1 MRRIWC
7 AFAYLENIKTGG
19 SMKKI
24 LFLMLCMGVLLS
36 GCSSKEAQ
44 VEQETAQSTQQPIA
58 YSDPIYIMT
67 TADSGIV
74 SIDDLSGKTLAI
86 QTLYDKESS
95 DYVLT
100 MLDDIDVE
108 LYESEY
114 YQELPDLI
122 NDDKIDAWV
131 ISKGPNSLLYD
142 YRHDYTVDEYKIV
155 EEYTMPIYEEEEIDE
170 DILNNDLLNKPFAIM
185 ITGIDER
192 VDPSDYQAGRND
204 VNILMGVNPEL
215 KHVTTISFPRD
226 SYIKNVCTGGTDKL
240 THFGINGTE
249 CVKDSI
255 ADLLDIDVEYFVQVS
270 FSSFIDLIDALGG
283 IKLDVPLD
291 MCMDQDSYRD
301 VSQPY
306 CLSKG
311 EDQLLY
317 GEWAL
322 ALARNRKYDGLYNGD
337 YGRIRNQALIVNA
350 IMERIAENPFLL
362 VWAGLDWKA
371 ETLAYHN
378 FDVNAQD
385 IAALFNLARSFYD
398 GYTVDNYFV
407 VNNGDTTE
415 SGMSIGRIPESSL
428 EIAKLKM
435 QYVLSGEMDKDNPYY
450 DEAIIG
456 YITKGAGNYDD
467 KYMGEEYCLEEDCKL
482 NSEQE

>member
-1 MRRIWC
+1 
-7 AFAYLENIKTGG
+7 
-19 SMKKI
+19 MKKI
-24 LFLMLCMGVLLS
+24 LILLMSMGLLLC
-36 GCSSKEAQ
+36 GCSSNPSETSQPEESVEPTKE
-44 VEQETAQSTQQPIA
+44 PIA

-67 TADSGIV
+67 TRDSGIETL
-74 SIDDLSGKTLAI
+74 DDLEGKTLAI

-95 DYVLT
+95 EYALD
-100 MLDDIDVE
+100 MLGDMEVE

-114 YQELPDLI
+114 YQEIPDVI
-122 NDDKIDAWV
+122 NEGKIDAWV
-131 ISKGPNSLLYD
+131 ISEGPNSLMYD
-142 YRHDYTVDEYKIV
+142 YRHDYVPEDYVVIV
-155 EEYTMPIYEEEEIDE
+155 EGRMPIYEEEEIDE
-170 DILNNDLLNKPFAIM
+170 AILNNDLLNKPFAVM
-185 ITGIDER
+185 LTGIDER
-192 VDPSDYQAGRND
+192 VDPSNYQAGRND

-249 CVKDSI
+249 CIKDSI
-255 ADLLDIDVEYFVQVS
+255 GDLLDIDVEYFVQVS
-270 FSSFIDLIDALGG
+270 FSSFIDLIDSLGG
-283 IKLDVPLD
+283 VKVDVPLD
-291 MCMDQDSYRD
+291 MCMDQDSHRD

-337 YGRIRNQALIVNA
+337 YGRIRNQALIVNG

-371 ETLAYHN
+371 DTLAYHN
-378 FDVNAQD
+378 FDANAQD

-398 GYTVDNYFV
+398 GYTVDNYFI
-407 VNNGDTTE
+407 VNNGDMTE

-435 QYVLSGEMDKDNPYY
+435 QYVLTGEMDQENPYY
-450 DEAIIG
+450 NDAIVG
-456 YITKGAGNYDD
+456 YVTAGAGNYDD
-467 KYMGEEYCLEEDCKL
+467 KYMGEEYCLQGDCQL
-482 NSEQE
+482 TPEGE

>member
-1 MRRIWC
+1 
-7 AFAYLENIKTGG
+7 
-19 SMKKI
+19 MKK
-24 LFLMLCMGVLLS
+24 LLALVLCLGLLLS
-36 GCSSKEAQ
+36 GCGQKDPSNETGA
-44 VEQETAQSTQQPIA
+44 ENQETTKEPIA
-58 YSDPIYIMT
+58 YSEPIYVMT
-67 TADSGIV
+67 TSQSNIT
-74 SIDDLSGKTLAI
+74 SIEDLAGKTLAI

-95 DYVLT
+95 EYVLSQ
-100 MLDDIDVE
+100 LAGIDVE
-108 LYESEY
+108 IYESEY
-114 YQELPDLI
+114 YQEIPDLI
-122 NDDKIDAWV
+122 NAKKIDAWV
-131 ISKGPNSLLYD
+131 ISQGPNSLLYD
-142 YRHDYTVDEYKIV
+142 YRHDYVVDDYVTVETYQR
-155 EEYTMPIYEEEEIDE
+155 PIYEEEAIDPAV
-170 DILNNDLLNKPFAIM
+170 LNNDLLNKPFAIM

-192 VDPSDYQAGRND
+192 VDPSDYKAGRND
-204 VNILMGVNPEL
+204 VNILMGVNPAL
-215 KHVTTISFPRD
+215 KHVTTVSFPRD

-249 CVKDSI
+249 CIKDSI
-255 ADLLDIDVEYFVQVS
+255 GELLDLEVEYFVQVS
-270 FSSFIDLIDALGG
+270 FSSFIELIDSLGG
-283 IKLDVPLD
+283 VKVDVPLD
-291 MCMDQDSYRD
+291 MCMDQDSFRD

-337 YGRIRNQALIVNA
+337 YGRIRNQALIVNG

-362 VWAGLDWKA
+362 IWAGLDWKA
-371 ETLAYHN
+371 DSLAYHN
-378 FDVNAQD
+378 FDANAQD

-435 QYVLSGEMDKDNPYY
+435 QYVLTGKMDEENPYY
-450 DEAIIG
+450 DDAIVG
-456 YITKGAGNYDD
+456 YITGGAGNYDD
-467 KYMGEEYCLEEDCKL
+467 KYIGEEYCLEGDCEL
-482 NSEQE
+482 TQE